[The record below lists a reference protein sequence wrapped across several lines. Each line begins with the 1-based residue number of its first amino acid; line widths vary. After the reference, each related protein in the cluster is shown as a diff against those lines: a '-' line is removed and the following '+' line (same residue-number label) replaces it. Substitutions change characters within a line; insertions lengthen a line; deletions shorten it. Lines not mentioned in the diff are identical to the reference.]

1 MAEPEKCYFEC
12 FIRKHPLLYKSVT
25 SVASDLHLVSLREC
39 HLVLFLDNL
48 VRLQKRSDP
57 DRGSSH
63 TIQISTL
70 PITMKGLPKDNKVT
84 LDWHLEECEGDP
96 KCCKD
101 RIVLN
106 KNDVERCIFSLS
118 EEETAMQTL
127 LTQHI
132 FWDLCTVIK
141 ASSILHDLLNDASER
156 STIAITS
163 NEISSMENSFKDLSI
178 TEDPIY
184 SATKGVDQSCSDEE
198 HAKLDDLETYF
209 DDSHELSDIFAQGL
223 TQLST
228 IKEDS
233 SPPYRVS
240 LFSTSTT
247 DDDIDEQEAEEL
259 LNECALILKSI
270 PLTNTSSFSQT
281 SRPCKIMSHTSTMQ
295 PEEDWTFHGDHSLL
309 RQSSISTISCLNLSE
324 DQDIST
330 EGSETCDP
338 DHSLYEVT

>member
-1 MAEPEKCYFEC
+1 M
-12 FIRKHPLLYKSVT
+12 LYKSVT

-48 VRLQKRSDP
+48 VRLQKRADP

-63 TIQISTL
+63 TTQICTL
-70 PITMKGLPKDNKVT
+70 PIIVKGLPKDNEVT

-96 KCCKD
+96 KCCCKD
-101 RIVLN
+101 QIVLN
-106 KNDVERCIFSLS
+106 KNDMERCIFSLS

-127 LTQHI
+127 HTQPI

-141 ASSILHDLLNDASER
+141 ASSILHDLFNDASER
-156 STIAITS
+156 SIIAITG

-198 HAKLDDLETYF
+198 HAELDDAETYF
-209 DDSHELSDIFAQGL
+209 DDLHELSDIFDQGVA
-223 TQLST
+223 QLST

-233 SPPYRVS
+233 FPPYIVS

-247 DDDIDEQEAEEL
+247 GDDIDEQEAEEL
-259 LNECALILKSI
+259 LN
-270 PLTNTSSFSQT
+270 
-281 SRPCKIMSHTSTMQ
+281 
-295 PEEDWTFHGDHSLL
+295 
-309 RQSSISTISCLNLSE
+309 
-324 DQDIST
+324 
-330 EGSETCDP
+330 
-338 DHSLYEVT
+338 